1 MSYMF
6 EVYYRP
12 PADPVREA
20 TLAECVSSHGGR
32 LDYREAPDGNQPGS
46 VCLTFEFSDVEQAR
60 AAAEALRRQG
70 EHVEGPM
77 DYGP

>member
-1 MSYMF
+1 MSYML

-12 PADPVREA
+12 PDDPAREA
-20 TLAECVSSHGGR
+20 ALADRVARLGG
-32 LDYREAPDGNQPGS
+32 LLEYREAPAASGPGG
-46 VCLTFEFSDVEQAR
+46 VCLTFEFDEIEKAEVAAQALR
-60 AAAEALRRQG
+60 AAG

>member
-12 PADPVREA
+12 PADAAKEA
-20 TLAECVSSHGGR
+20 ALTERVSRFGGR
-32 LDYREAPDGNQPGS
+32 LDYREIPAEGLPGG
-46 VCLTFEFSDVEQAR
+46 VCLTFEFHDIDRAR
-60 AAAEALRRQG
+60 AAADALRVQG
-70 EHVEGPM
+70 EHVEGPS